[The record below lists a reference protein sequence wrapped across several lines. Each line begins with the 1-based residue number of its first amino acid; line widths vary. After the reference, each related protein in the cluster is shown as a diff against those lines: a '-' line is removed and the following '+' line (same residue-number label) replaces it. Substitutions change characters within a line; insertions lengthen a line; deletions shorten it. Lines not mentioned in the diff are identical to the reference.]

1 MRNYLKILLA
11 LFIGISTNG
20 SAQSLDKH
28 LEEAA
33 ENNPLL
39 KAKYSEFQAAIQRVA
54 QMNSLP
60 NPSISF
66 SYLLSPVTP
75 HVGNAKANIGIQQ
88 MIPWFGTLET
98 SGNVYQLQSEALYHE
113 FIDAKNELYMNVKS
127 AYYPL
132 YEVNR
137 EITLLKENKTVL
149 ESYKQLAT
157 TGFKVGRNS
166 MTDVIR
172 VDILIENTDT
182 EIKLLEEKIKPL
194 TIIFNNLLN
203 REIDSDLI
211 IEETIKLV
219 KIPLNYKRD
228 SLLLDNPT
236 LKSLDLKL
244 QSAQASEILAS
255 KEGLP
260 SFGVGVNYGI
270 MPEGRD
276 MIMPMVSVTLPIYRK
291 KYKAFAREAQLNQE
305 AIEFY
310 QSDFKNT
317 LISNYEMT
325 WYELESAKEKW
336 MLYQKQIEKSKTV
349 IKLLEKEYSS
359 TGADF
364 VEVLR
369 MQQDLINYQ
378 IAEATSIKNFYIALA
393 KLDYLTAKTE
403 YNEK

>member
-11 LFIGISTNG
+11 LFLGISTNG
-20 SAQSLDKH
+20 TAQSLDQY

-39 KAKYSEFQAAIQRVA
+39 KAKYSEFQGAIQRVA
-54 QMNSLP
+54 QVNSLP

-66 SYLLSPVTP
+66 SYLLIPSTP
-75 HVGNAKANIGIQQ
+75 HPGNEKASIGIQQ
-88 MIPWFGTLET
+88 MIPWFGTLKT
-98 SGNVYQLQSEALYHE
+98 SGSVYQLQSEALYHE

-137 EITLLKENKTVL
+137 EIVLLKENKAVL

-157 TGFKVGRNS
+157 TGFKVGKNS
-166 MTDVIR
+166 MVDVIR

-194 TIIFNNLLN
+194 TITFNNLLN
-203 REIDSDLI
+203 REIDSAI
-211 IEETIKLV
+211 EIEETIELV
-219 KIPLNYKRD
+219 EIPLNYKRD
-228 SLLLDNPT
+228 SLLFDNPT
-236 LKSLDLKL
+236 LKSLDLKY
-244 QSAQASEILAS
+244 QSAQASETLAG
-255 KEGLP
+255 KEGSP
-260 SFGVGVNYGI
+260 SFGVGLNYGF
-270 MPEGRD
+270 MPDGRD
-276 MIMPMVSVTLPIYRK
+276 MVMPMVSVTLPIYRK
-291 KYKAFAREAQLNQE
+291 RYKAFAREAQLNQE

-310 QSDFKNT
+310 KSDFKNT

-325 WYELESAKEKW
+325 WYELESAKEQW
-336 MLYQKQIEKSKTV
+336 MLYQKQVEKSKTV
-349 IKLLEKEYSS
+349 IRLLEKEYSN
-359 TGADF
+359 TGQDF

-378 IAEATSIKNFYIALA
+378 IAEATAIKNFYIALA
-393 KLDYLTAKTE
+393 KLDYLTAKSE
-403 YNEK
+403 